1 MQKWPLL
8 LLLLT
13 LVGSALAAVGIGP
26 AQIDLNFDSSSE
38 PQTVTLFAINLGD
51 AQTRVQIS
59 ADGDLASYVT
69 FDNTNFLLGAGDTK
83 PVKATVDVP
92 EDYAKGIYEIYI
104 NVAEVPVEETGTGY
118 SVQSVSS
125 AVVNVNKITG
135 AAVVPEPLQNQTVVQ
150 TQTTGTQNQTNMT
163 QNPGGFMILP
173 PKQTS
178 SFEKFTGAFSS
189 FFSPFTL
196 RLSRLTDVQWL
207 IIGLFAMVVVLLV
220 VYLKEPTGQ
229 PQQPQ
234 LFAYPPQ
241 PPRYQY
247 PPNNYPQQPRNDQ
260 QYYRYGK

>member
-38 PQTVTLFAINLGD
+38 PQMVTLFAINLGD

-59 ADGDLASYVT
+59 TDGDLASYVT
-69 FDNTNFLLGAGDTK
+69 FDSTNFLLGAGETK
-83 PVKATVDVP
+83 PVKATVDIP
-92 EDYAKGIYEIYI
+92 EDYAKGTYEIYI

-135 AAVVPEPLQNQTVVQ
+135 AAILEQPQNQTVVQ
-150 TQTTGTQNQTNMT
+150 TQTTGTQNQTNIT
-163 QNPGGFMILP
+163 QSPGGFVILP

-178 SFEKFTGAFSS
+178 SFEKFTGS
-189 FFSPFTL
+189 FASFLSPFTL

-220 VYLKEPTGQ
+220 VYLKEPKGQ

-247 PPNNYPQQPRNDQ
+247 PPNYPPQQPRKDQ
-260 QYYRYGK
+260 QAYRYGR